1 MVLKTICC
9 NFSKEVIPVSEFRE
23 MYVFGDSIAKGV
35 VWSEAHQRYMISR
48 QGCVRL
54 LAGHVPYPVYN
65 RSVMGA
71 TAAQCLRELDPSV
84 IRPGT
89 ACVFEFGGNDCD
101 MDWASVSKDPCAAH
115 QPKVPLNEFKR
126 CLSHLIAL
134 TRTMGGFPILVTPLP
149 LSGER
154 YLRWVSRGLDENR
167 ILQYLGEPAEMARW
181 QERWARAAAEVAMK
195 EDVMLVDLRDAMLR
209 SRRFLSL
216 YCPDGI
222 HPNEDG
228 QAYLLDTLL
237 RDYLNTGSSR
247 IA

>member
-1 MVLKTICC
+1 M
-9 NFSKEVIPVSEFRE
+9 SEIRE
-23 MYVFGDSIAKGV
+23 MYIFGDSIAKGV
-35 VWSEAHQRYMISR
+35 VWSEAHRRYMISR

-54 LAGHVPYPVYN
+54 LSGHVPYPVYN

-71 TAAQCLRELDPSV
+71 TAAQCLRDFDPSL

-115 QPKVPLNEFKR
+115 QPRVPLNEFKR
-126 CLSHLIAL
+126 CLSHLTAV
-134 TRTMGGFPILVTPLP
+134 TRSRGGFPILVTPLP

-154 YLRWVSRGLDENR
+154 YWRWVSRGLDENR
-167 ILQYLGEPAEMARW
+167 ILQYLGEPGEMARW
-181 QERWARAAAEVAMK
+181 QERWARAVTEVALK
-195 EDVMLVDLRDAMLR
+195 EGVMLADLRDAMLC
-209 SRRFLSL
+209 SRRFPSL

-228 QAYLLDTLL
+228 QAYLLQVLL
-237 RDYLNTGSSR
+237 RDYIKEGTSK